1 MAVLLEIQH
10 LLGCYLV
17 SLSMEGFT
25 EQHGLFQKAWSFS
38 VADVNGIISK
48 DKGCDNVEHFSLH
61 TPE

>member
-1 MAVLLEIQH
+1 
-10 LLGCYLV
+10 
-17 SLSMEGFT
+17 MEGFT